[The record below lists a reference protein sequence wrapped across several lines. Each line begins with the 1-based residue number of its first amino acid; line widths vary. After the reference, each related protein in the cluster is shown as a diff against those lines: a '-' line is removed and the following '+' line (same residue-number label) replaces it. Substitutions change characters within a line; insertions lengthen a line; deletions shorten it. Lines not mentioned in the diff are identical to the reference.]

1 MSKKTKVKAVAYACQ
16 SREETISAIKEL
28 GDAQR
33 ERTRIQ
39 TEINDILA
47 AATAARQAQI
57 DALQERINT
66 LGDGIH
72 LWCEANRTALCGNE
86 RKSANLITGEVAWRQ
101 NPPSVNVRNAKK
113 ALERLRALKLER
125 FIRTK
130 EEINKDAILDEPKA
144 VTGIAGL
151 TVVTGTESF
160 SVTPFE
166 IELDG
171 GPQ

>member
-16 SREETISAIKEL
+16 SRDETISAIKEL

-33 ERTRIQ
+33 ALTRIQ
-39 TEINDILA
+39 TEINDIVA
-47 AATAARQAQI
+47 DATAARQTQI

-72 LWCEANRTALCGNE
+72 LWCEANRTALCGDK
-86 RKSANLITGEVAWRQ
+86 KSANLVTGEVAWRQ
-101 NPPSVNVRNAKK
+101 NPPSVNVRSVEKV
-113 ALERLRALKLER
+113 LERLRALKLER

-130 EEINKDAILDEPKA
+130 AEVNKDAILDEPKA

-151 TVVTGTESF
+151 TVVTGTEVF
-160 SVTPFE
+160 SVSPFE

-171 GPQ
+171 GHQ